1 MAYGK
6 RLLPDAIRSS
16 AFGAIGAAYTAVGAA
31 FANPVRILLLQNLTD
46 AGVLI
51 TFNPVRDEMVVPAN
65 GFILLDIMCNKSN
78 DGGTFIAQG
87 TTVYVKRLSG
97 APTSG
102 SFYVSTFYCLGD

>member
-1 MAYGK
+1 
-6 RLLPDAIRSS
+6 
-16 AFGAIGAAYTAVGAA
+16 
-31 FANPVRILLLQNLTD
+31 
-46 AGVLI
+46 
-51 TFNPVRDEMVVPAN
+51 
-65 GFILLDIMCNKSN
+65 MCNKAN